1 MRRGILAY
9 GLGDTILNTPL
20 RTSGGHRGYRILLAA
35 VAVLGIGLAASPAS
49 AQNFFESLFG
59 RMSPPG
65 NAYADPNQQFNPFG
79 QRSEPRVETGNAVAY
94 CVRTCDGRY
103 FPIQKISGATP
114 AQTCSSFCPASQ
126 TKIYRGSTIDHSVGP
141 EGKRY
146 TELSTAFTYR
156 EKIVS
161 GCTCNGKDAFGLVT
175 PSIENDPTLRAGD
188 IVATNEGM
196 MAYNG
201 TGRQNTAEFTP
212 VETYQGLAP
221 DVRQRLADTKITPS
235 PAGATPVRIAPP
247 PETTASINAS
257 RNKRAQAAPAPQQ
270 QGWRPWFWQ

>member
-1 MRRGILAY
+1 LAY
-9 GLGDTILNTPL
+9 AFGGSVVILQN
-20 RTSGGHRGYRILLAA
+20 RKSGGPRCHRALLAA
-35 VAVLGIGLAASPAS
+35 IAIIGVGLSASPAS

-59 RMSPPG
+59 RYSPQGG

-79 QRSEPRVETGNAVAY
+79 QRQEPRVETGNAVAC

-141 EGKRY
+141 EGRRY

-156 EKIVS
+156 EKIVA

-175 PSIENDPTLRAGD
+175 PSIANDTTLRAGD
-188 IVATNEGM
+188 IVATNSGM

-201 TGRQNTAEFTP
+201 SDRRQNTAEFTP
-212 VETYQGLAP
+212 IETYQGVAP
-221 DVRQRLADTKITPS
+221 DVRQRLAETKITPS
-235 PAGATPVRIAPP
+235 EAGATPVRIAPP

-257 RNKRAQAAPAPQQ
+257 RAKRAQAVPVQQQ
-270 QGWRPWFWQ
+270 QGWRPWFWR

>member
-1 MRRGILAY
+1 MISRNRR
-9 GLGDTILNTPL
+9 
-20 RTSGGHRGYRILLAA
+20 SGGHRHRALLAA
-35 VAVLGIGLAASPAS
+35 IVIIGAGLSASPAS

-59 RMSPPG
+59 RFSPQGG

-79 QRSEPRVETGNAVAY
+79 QRQEPRVETGNAVAF

-141 EGKRY
+141 EGRRY

-156 EKIVS
+156 EKIVA

-175 PSIENDPTLRAGD
+175 PSVANDPTLRAGD
-188 IVATNEGM
+188 IVATNTGM

-201 TGRQNTAEFTP
+201 SDRRQNVAEFTP
-212 VETYQGLAP
+212 IESYQGVAP

-235 PAGATPVRIAPP
+235 EAGATPVRIAPP

-257 RNKRAQAAPAPQQ
+257 RAKRAQAAPPPQER
-270 QGWRPWFWQ
+270 GWRPWFWQ

>member
-1 MRRGILAY
+1 LTSRNRK
-9 GLGDTILNTPL
+9 
-20 RTSGGHRGYRILLAA
+20 SGGHRNRALLAA
-35 VAVLGIGLAASPAS
+35 IVTIGFGLSASPAS

-59 RMSPPG
+59 RVSPHGG

-79 QRSEPRVETGNAVAY
+79 QRQEPRVETGNAVAF

-141 EGKRY
+141 EGRRY

-156 EKIVS
+156 EKIVA

-175 PSIENDPTLRAGD
+175 PSVENDTTLRAGD
-188 IVATNEGM
+188 IVATNSGM

-201 TGRQNTAEFTP
+201 PAGRQNVAEFTP
-212 VETYQGLAP
+212 IESYQGVAP
-221 DVRQRLADTKITPS
+221 DVRQRLAETRITPS
-235 PAGATPVRIAPP
+235 AAGATPVRIVPA

-257 RNKRAQAAPAPQQ
+257 RAKRAQAAPPPQQQ
-270 QGWRPWFWQ
+270 QGWRPWFWR

>member
-1 MRRGILAY
+1 MISR
-9 GLGDTILNTPL
+9 N
-20 RTSGGHRGYRILLAA
+20 RTSGAQRGYRALLAA
-35 VAVLGIGLAASPAS
+35 VAFIGVGLSASPAT

-59 RMSPPG
+59 RISPPGG

-79 QRSEPRVETGNAVAY
+79 QRQEPRVETGGAVAY

-103 FPIQKISGATP
+103 FPIQKVSGATP
-114 AQTCSSFCPASQ
+114 AQTCSSFCPAST

-146 TELSTAFTYR
+146 TELPTAFTYR
-156 EKIVS
+156 DKIVT

-175 PSIENDPTLRAGD
+175 PSVENDPTLRAGD
-188 IVATNEGM
+188 IVATNTGM

-212 VETYQGLAP
+212 VQSYQGLAP
-221 DVRQRLADTKITPS
+221 DVRQRLSETKVTPS
-235 PAGATPVRIAPP
+235 EAGASPVKIAPP
-247 PETTASINAS
+247 PETTASVQAS
-257 RNKRAQAAPAPQQ
+257 RNKRAQAAPPPAQQ
-270 QGWRPWFWQ
+270 QGWRPWFW

>member
-1 MRRGILAY
+1 M
-9 GLGDTILNTPL
+9 
-20 RTSGGHRGYRILLAA
+20 
-35 VAVLGIGLAASPAS
+35 
-49 AQNFFESLFG
+49 
-59 RMSPPG
+59 
-65 NAYADPNQQFNPFG
+65 
-79 QRSEPRVETGNAVAY
+79 
-94 CVRTCDGRY
+94 
-103 FPIQKISGATP
+103 
-114 AQTCSSFCPASQ
+114 
-126 TKIYRGSTIDHSVGP
+126 
-141 EGKRY
+141 
-146 TELSTAFTYR
+146 
-156 EKIVS
+156 S

-247 PETTASINAS
+247 PETTASVNAS

-270 QGWRPWFWQ
+270 QGWRP